1 MQYSPLLIQK
11 DIIPDTLIYLN
22 KVEEDTYDIIRE
34 TNKLIEKKVYDLMSS
49 EGELIKSINKAGDA
63 IEDTNNKLISIS
75 SAVQKFDNNIVEKKA

>member
-1 MQYSPLLIQK
+1 
-11 DIIPDTLIYLN
+11 
-22 KVEEDTYDIIRE
+22 
-34 TNKLIEKKVYDLMSS
+34 MSS